1 MYSNTIF
8 VFPGQGSQYVGMAK
22 DFYDNMPEAREIF
35 ELASDVTGLNVTG
48 LCLEG
53 PLEELTRTSNLQP
66 CLTAVEMICAIAMMQ
81 HGVSPVA
88 VAGHSLGEY
97 AALWTAGV
105 LDMEDTLRLVHLRGQ
120 LMEEAG
126 SGTSGAMAAVIG
138 LDKNALEA
146 MTAPLQKEGVISL
159 ANHNSPEQ
167 IVVTGEAALIN
178 RLVQQIKAETKAK
191 AIPLKVTGA
200 FHSPLMKTAS
210 VQLSEALKDVR
221 FNPARIP
228 VYCNVTA
235 QPETDPMRIQRLL
248 VEQIYSPVR
257 WYETVVNMASNHSP
271 CCFLELGPKNVLTN
285 LIKKTLAEG
294 TYAVYQIE
302 DSQGI
307 EAFLNDDLQS

>member
-1 MYSNTIF
+1 MYSNVIF
-8 VFPGQGSQYVGMAK
+8 IFPGQGSQYVGMAR
-22 DFYDNMPEAREIF
+22 DFYENMPETKEIF
-35 ELASDVTGLNVTG
+35 ELASNVTGLNVTK

-66 CLTAVEMICAIAMMQ
+66 CLTAVEMACAVAMMQ
-81 HGVSPVA
+81 HGVAPVA

-97 AALWTAGV
+97 AALWVAGV
-105 LDMEDTLRLVHLRGQ
+105 LSIEDTLRLVHLRGK

-126 SGTSGAMAAVIG
+126 LGTSGAMAAVIG
-138 LDKNALEA
+138 LNKNALET
-146 MTAPLQKEGVISL
+146 MITPLQKEGVISL

-167 IVVTGEAALIN
+167 IVITGEAELVE

-191 AIPLKVTGA
+191 AIPLKVAGA

-210 VQLSEALKDVR
+210 VQLAEALKEVH

-235 QPETDPMRIQRLL
+235 APETDPIRIQNLL

-257 WYETVVNMASNHSP
+257 WCETVLNIASKHTP
-271 CCFLELGPKNVLTN
+271 CCFLELGPKNVLSN
-285 LIKKTLAEG
+285 LIKKTLLEG
-294 TYAVYQIE
+294 SYAIYQIE
-302 DSQGI
+302 DSKGI
-307 EAFLNDDLQS
+307 EAFLSNDIQN

>member
-1 MYSNTIF
+1 MHSNVIF
-8 VFPGQGSQYVGMAK
+8 IFPGQGSQYVGMAK

-35 ELASDVTGLNVTG
+35 ELASDVTGLNVTE

-66 CLTAVEMICAIAMMQ
+66 CLTAVEMVCAVAMMQ

-97 AALWTAGV
+97 AALWVAGV
-105 LDMEDTLRLVHLRGQ
+105 LGIEDTLRLVHLRGR

-191 AIPLKVTGA
+191 AILLKVAGA

-235 QPETDPMRIQRLL
+235 QPETDPMRIQKLL

-271 CCFLELGPKNVLTN
+271 CCFLELGPKNVLSN
-285 LIKKTLAEG
+285 LIRKSLPEDGCTI
-294 TYAVYQIE
+294 YQIE
-302 DSQGI
+302 NSEGI
-307 EAFLNDDLQS
+307 EAFLNNDLQS

>member
-1 MYSNTIF
+1 MHSNVIF
-8 VFPGQGSQYVGMAK
+8 MFPGQGSQYVGMAR
-22 DFYDNMPEAREIF
+22 DFYDNMPEAKEIF
-35 ELASDVTGLNVTG
+35 ELASNVTGLNVTK

-66 CLTAVEMICAIAMMQ
+66 CLTAVEMVCAVAMMQ
-81 HGVSPVA
+81 HGVAPVA

-97 AALWTAGV
+97 AALWVAGV
-105 LDMEDTLRLVHLRGQ
+105 LGIEDTLRLVHLRGR

-138 LDKNALEA
+138 LDKDALEA

-167 IVVTGEAALIN
+167 IVVTGEAKLIN
-178 RLVQQIKAETKAK
+178 RLVQQIKTETKAK
-191 AIPLKVTGA
+191 AIPLKVAGA

-210 VQLSEALKDVR
+210 VKLAEALKEVH
-221 FNPARIP
+221 FNPARVP

-235 QPETDPMRIQRLL
+235 APETDPVRIQNLL

-257 WYETVVNMASNHSP
+257 WHETVVNMASNHNP
-271 CCFLELGPKNVLTN
+271 CCFLELGPKNVLSN
-285 LIKKTLAEG
+285 LIKKSLPEG
-294 TYAVYQIE
+294 GYAIYQIE
-302 DSQGI
+302 NSNGI
-307 EAFLNDDLQS
+307 EAFLNNDLQN

>member
-35 ELASDVTGLNVTG
+35 ELASNVTGLNVTE

-66 CLTAVEMICAIAMMQ
+66 CLTAVEMICAVAMMQ

-126 SGTSGAMAAVIG
+126 TQTPGAMAAVIG
-138 LDKNALEA
+138 LNKDSLTT
-146 MTAPLQKEGVISL
+146 MLLPLQKEGVIAL

-167 IVVTGEAALIN
+167 IVVTGERLLVE

-191 AIPLKVTGA
+191 AIPLKVAGA
-200 FHSPLMKTAS
+200 FHSPLMQEPSKRLA
-210 VQLSEALKDVR
+210 EALKDVH
-221 FNPARIP
+221 FKPARIP